1 MAFSVDFYQFNKKS
15 NSTLRPSTASASYN
29 CVIKRGSGLIAPK
42 IELDIGLTTAPTW
55 NYCYISNFGRYY
67 YISEWYNENALWIAN
82 LKCDVLATYK
92 SEIGSSSLY
101 ALRTSVAS
109 LYDGRVV
116 DTLYPTKV
124 NSTFDNSTTT
134 NPWKSVYYG
143 CFVLG
148 IVDKNP
154 YYGSINYY
162 VMDQPCF
169 ASLVAGLM
177 DNTIT
182 DSNDQPI
189 NNFNLTDASE
199 GLQLALVDP
208 LQYIKSAIFIPLDYA
223 DVNKISLPF
232 NNITVFNYPITVSG
246 NHGLVSTSQPYSIIN
261 KSLITKKHPQTDARG
276 NYVNTSPYTNVT
288 LTFPPFGTIEID
300 TTAICDVNSIAL
312 EIMVDN
318 TTGLG
323 VMNVKSKGNLLNR
336 LEAQVGVPVQLSQVT
351 RDYMGAIN
359 NTISAASSIASGVGG
374 IMTGN
379 VAGGVGSII
388 GGVGAIGN
396 AAASLIPRS
405 QSIGSGGTYATLYE
419 TPRLDFQFFEL
430 VDDDIDH
437 NGRPC
442 CKMVTPSSNSG
453 YYLIQDGDVGIS
465 GTQAE
470 AEEVRRYLES
480 GFYYE

>member
-1 MAFSVDFYQFNKKS
+1 MAFSVDFYIFNKKS
-15 NSTLRPSTASASYN
+15 NSTLRPSTPSASYN
-29 CVIKRGSGLIAPK
+29 CTIKRGSGLIAPK
-42 IELDIGLTTAPTW
+42 IELNIGLTTAPSW
-55 NYCYISNFGRYY
+55 NYCYIANFGRFY

-92 SEIGSSSLY
+92 LDIGSSSLY
-101 ALRTSVAS
+101 ALRTSVSS

-124 NSTFDNSTTT
+124 NSTFDTTAIT
-134 NPWKSVYYG
+134 TPWESPSAG
-143 CFVLG
+143 CFVVG
-148 IVDKNP
+148 VVSKVP
-154 YYGSINYY
+154 HYGSINYY
-162 VMDQPCF
+162 VLTAQAMQDLIQ
-169 ASLVAGLM
+169 GLL

-182 DSNDQPI
+182 DSGGQPI

-208 LQYIKSAIFIPLDYA
+208 LQYIKSAIF
-223 DVNKISLPF
+223 LPF
-232 NNITVFNYPITVSG
+232 SYANVPKVPAPINVITVFNYPITVTAQ
-246 NHGLVSTSQPYSIIN
+246 HGVIVDIPQII
-261 KSLITKKHPQTDARG
+261 ITKTFTIKKHPQTTARG

-300 TTAICDVNSIAL
+300 TTVICNATSLTV
-312 EIMVDN
+312 EIRVD
-318 TTGLG
+318 TTNGLG
-323 VMNVKSKGNLLNR
+323 ILEVQANGILLNR

-351 RDYMGAIN
+351 RDYMGAFN
-359 NTISAASSIASGVGG
+359 QTMSAASSIASGIGG

-396 AAASLIPRS
+396 AAASLVPRS

-442 CKMVTPSSNSG
+442 CKMVTPSNNAG

-470 AEEVRRYLES
+470 AEEIRRYLES